1 VSRKEILTRYR
12 SLLEERRFLG
22 TRRAELA
29 QKLLA
34 DLRSGAPG
42 TSALRISRADGC
54 IVGIAFLSGDSFRI
68 EAPPSYPYDSS
79 GWWLGPDWVRTT
91 ERTKEV
97 DQELSDLE
105 AAEALG
111 LPPHERYRTVEA
123 LRRESGYID

>member
-22 TRRAELA
+22 TRRAELSHR
-29 QKLLA
+29 LLS
-34 DLRSGAPG
+34 DLRVIGCPYKITG
-42 TSALRISRADGC
+42 PDG
-54 IVGIAFLSGDSFRI
+54 IVVGIAVLSGDSFSI
-68 EAPPSYPYDSS
+68 ERPADFIGILEWP
-79 GWWLGPDWVRTT
+79 LGPDWVRTT
-91 ERTKEV
+91 LRVKEV
-97 DQELSDLE
+97 DEELSALE